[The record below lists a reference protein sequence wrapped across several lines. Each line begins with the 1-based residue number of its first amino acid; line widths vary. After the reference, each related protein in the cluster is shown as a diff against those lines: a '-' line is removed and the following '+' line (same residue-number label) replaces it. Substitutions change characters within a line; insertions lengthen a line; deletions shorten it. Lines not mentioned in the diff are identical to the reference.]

1 MLSSMHYSLHLSSFT
16 VTWEWGCAAAKVHVL
31 CYLHKK
37 NTFLNSVQSRQSPII
52 SHYFLQLMTAEQV
65 MAEKHSI
72 QKSLLQFEKKYGR
85 PVSKHC
91 VHNIQQIAKVF
102 QQASW
107 TVENHN
113 WFTTYESFLPQHAL
127 PLGSNRFW
135 FSTVQLACC
144 KTFATC
150 YIHSIVIYS
159 YMYIWA
165 RCI

>member
-1 MLSSMHYSLHLSSFT
+1 MHYSLHLSSFT

-31 CYLHKK
+31 CYLHKKK

-72 QKSLLQFEKKYGR
+72 QKSLLLFEKKYGR

-91 VHNIQQIAKVF
+91 VHSIQQIAKVF

-113 WFTTYESFLPQHAL
+113 WFIYHIWILPASAC
-127 PLGSNRFW
+127 PSSW
-135 FSTVQLACC
+135 F
-144 KTFATC
+144 K
-150 YIHSIVIYS
+150 SIVVFYCS
-159 YMYIWA
+159 ACSLQDFCNLLYT
-165 RCI
+165 